1 MRLAGKNDNGFLT
14 TLIEC
19 DGLQQGGLDVRKLHF
34 PNIDYMTEEFHQII
48 INAYPKLQGTGGL
61 NC

>member
-1 MRLAGKNDNGFLT
+1 MCLAGKNDNGFLT

-19 DGLQQGGLDVRKLHF
+19 DGLQQGGLDVRELHF
-34 PNIDYMTEEFHQII
+34 PNVDYMTEEFHQII